1 MSEPGVL
8 RIVFVG
14 DDSHAGA
21 TALTLRPESGEFAVT
36 AVTEVEAA
44 SASFADRMR
53 ASPPDAVVVGPM
65 VANPL
70 STARRMRQLSP
81 KSQIV
86 FLLPAQRIDR
96 FRTSLPFVPH
106 LGAAWTVSTELPPER
121 LMGAV
126 REAAQTA
133 RVRADAAAVLDRVNF
148 QLVSGS
154 RTAEAHAR
162 RSQLALSERYLATLL
177 SQSPDAFIAVDARG
191 ALIAWNEAAKR
202 LFLIPSD
209 DALGTPAIQ
218 LFPERCRAEILQL
231 IEAARQNVTT
241 IQHEVPLRV
250 DGADI
255 LVHGEISLAA
265 VHDETGQAV
274 SVSITVHDVTA
285 RKRVEE
291 QLREL
296 NQTLE
301 QRVAQAISEREA
313 AEQALRQAQK
323 MEAIGQLTGGIA
335 HDFNNM
341 LAIIVGSLDL
351 LSRRIGA
358 TDPRA
363 RRYLDAATE
372 GARRA
377 ATLTQRLLAFA
388 RQQPL
393 NPKPIDVNQLVA
405 GMSELVRRS
414 IGSDIRLETVLAG
427 GLWQTFADPNQLE
440 SALLNLA
447 VNARDAMP
455 DGGRLTIETQNAH
468 LDARYAAAHIGV
480 QVGQYVLVAVT
491 DTGSGMTPEI
501 LEKVFDPFFTTKEV
515 GKGTGLGLSQVYGFV
530 KQSGG
535 HVKIYSEQG
544 QGTTVKI
551 YLPRLLSTEVA
562 SSNDEAE
569 PHLLA
574 LGDYNEIV
582 LVVEDEPAVR
592 QFSADALT
600 ELGYRVLEADSAQ
613 AALRLL
619 DAHPDIALL
628 FTDIVMPEVN
638 GRKLADEARRLRP
651 NLKVLFTTGYTRNA
665 IVHNGVLDPGVEL
678 ISKPFTI
685 DELAA
690 KVREMLDR
698 P

>member
-1 MSEPGVL
+1 MSEPGAL
-8 RIVFVG
+8 RIVFLG
-14 DDSHAGA
+14 DDTHADF
-21 TALTLRPESGEFAVT
+21 TAALQPESGEFALT

-44 SASFADRMR
+44 STSFADQMR

-65 VANPL
+65 VSNPL

-106 LGAAWTVSTELPPER
+106 LGAAWTVSIELPRER
-121 LMGAV
+121 LTAAV

-148 QLVSGS
+148 QLASGT
-154 RTAEAHAR
+154 RTTEAHVR

-202 LFLIPSD
+202 LFPIPSD

-218 LFPERCRAEILQL
+218 LFPELCRAEILQL
-231 IEAARQNVTT
+231 IEAARRNVTT
-241 IQHEVPLRV
+241 IQREVPLRV
-250 DGADI
+250 EGADI

-265 VHDETGQAV
+265 VHDETGHVV
-274 SVSITVHDVTA
+274 SVSITVRDVTA

-301 QRVAQAISEREA
+301 QRVARAIAEREA

-414 IGSDIRLETVLAG
+414 IGSDVRLETVLAG
-427 GLWQTFADPNQLE
+427 GLWQSFADPNQLE

-447 VNARDAMP
+447 VNARDAMR

-468 LDARYAAAHIGV
+468 LDARYAAGHIGV

-491 DTGSGMTPEI
+491 DTGTGMPPEV

-535 HVKIYSEQG
+535 HIKIYSELG

-551 YLPRLLSTEVA
+551 YLPRLLNAATESST
-562 SSNDEAE
+562 DKAE

-574 LGDYNEIV
+574 LGEYNEIV

-600 ELGYRVLEADSAQ
+600 ELGYRVLEADSAE

-665 IVHNGVLDPGVEL
+665 IVHNGVLDPDVEL

-698 P
+698 S

>member
-1 MSEPGVL
+1 MRVPDVL
-8 RIVFVG
+8 RVLFVG
-14 DDSHAGA
+14 DDAGPA
-21 TALTLRPESGEFAVT
+21 RAALQLESGEFAIT
-36 AVTEVEAA
+36 SLDEAEAVSTPI
-44 SASFADRMR
+44 ADQMR
-53 ASPPDAVVVGPM
+53 ASPPDAIVIGPA
-65 VANPL
+65 VSNPL

-81 KSQIV
+81 TSQIV
-86 FLLPAQRIDR
+86 FLLPPHRIDR

-106 LGAAWTVSTELPPER
+106 LGASWTVSTELPRER
-121 LMGAV
+121 LAGAL

-133 RVRADAAAVLDRVNF
+133 RVRANAAAVLDRVNL
-148 QLVSGS
+148 QLAPGS
-154 RTAEAHAR
+154 RTAEAQVR

-177 SQSPDAFIAVDARG
+177 SQSPDAFIAVDAHG

-202 LFLIPSD
+202 LFRIVSD
-209 DALGTPAIQ
+209 DALGTPAIE
-218 LFPERCRAEILQL
+218 LFPECSRVEIMQL
-231 IEAARQNVTT
+231 IDAARRDVTT
-241 IQHEVPLRV
+241 SQHQVPLRV
-250 DGADI
+250 DGKDV

-265 VHDETGQAV
+265 VHDESGRVV
-274 SVSITVHDVTA
+274 SVSITVRDVTA
-285 RKRVEE
+285 RKHVEE
-291 QLREL
+291 QLHEL
-296 NQTLE
+296 NRTLE
-301 QRVAQAISEREA
+301 QRVAKAIEEREA

-351 LSRRIGA
+351 LSRRMVA

-393 NPKPIDVNQLVA
+393 NPKVIDANQLVA
-405 GMSELVRRS
+405 GLSELLRRS
-414 IGSDIRLETVLAG
+414 IGTDIRLETVLAG
-427 GLWQTFADPNQLE
+427 GLWQSFADPNQLE

-455 DGGRLTIETQNAH
+455 EGGRLTIETQNAH
-468 LDARYAAAHIGV
+468 LDTRYAAAHFGV
-480 QVGQYVLVAVT
+480 QAGQYVLVAVT
-491 DTGSGMTPEI
+491 DTGTGMTPEV
-501 LEKVFDPFFTTKEV
+501 LDKAFDPFFTTKGV

-535 HVKIYSEQG
+535 HIKIYSEPG
-544 QGTTVKI
+544 QGTTVKL
-551 YLPRLLSTEVA
+551 YLPRLQSAETEV
-562 SSNDEAE
+562 STGEAE
-569 PHLLA
+569 HHLFA
-574 LGDYNEIV
+574 LGEHNEIV

-592 QFSADALT
+592 QFSADALV
-600 ELGYRVLEADSAQ
+600 ELGYQVLEADGAQ

-619 DAHPDIALL
+619 AAHPDIALL
-628 FTDIVMPEVN
+628 FTDIVMPDVN

-665 IVHNGVLDPGVEL
+665 VVHNGVLDPGVEL

-690 KVREMLDR
+690 RVREILDR